1 MKQYLICLGVAITL
15 PLGTHTALAHGG
27 SGGSPDWDAVAQC
40 ESTNTNAN
48 TGNGYYGYYQ
58 FDLDTWA
65 ETGRSGNPTD
75 YSKAEQT
82 QAAQELYNSP
92 TGGGGR
98 WPTCVGGGGR
108 GGSQPAPAASK
119 ASPRAT
125 ETPRETPSY
134 AEDAPTAPTAK
145 PTSTANLALTG

>member
-1 MKQYLICLGVAITL
+1 MKKYLIGLGVAITL
-15 PLGTHTALAHGG
+15 PLGTHPALAHGG
-27 SGGSPDWDAVAQC
+27 SGGAPDWDAVAQC

-58 FDLDTWA
+58 FDLGTWR
-65 ETGRSGNPTD
+65 ETGRSGNPAD

-82 QAAQELYNSP
+82 QAAQELYDSP

-108 GGSQPAPAASK
+108 GGSQPAKAAPRAK
-119 ASPRAT
+119 VTPRAT
-125 ETPRETPSY
+125 PTYVEGAR
-134 AEDAPTAPTAK
+134 TAPVARPTQAK
-145 PTSTANLALTG
+145 VALTG